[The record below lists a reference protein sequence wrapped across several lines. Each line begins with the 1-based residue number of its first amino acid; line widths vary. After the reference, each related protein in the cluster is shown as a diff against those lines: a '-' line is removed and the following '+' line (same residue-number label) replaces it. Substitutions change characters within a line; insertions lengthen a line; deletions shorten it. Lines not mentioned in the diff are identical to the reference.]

1 MDLNL
6 SNDPFESYRIFQG
19 RIVEQYES
27 MAQEEGFTIIDGTA
41 DIEEQQKQVR
51 DKMMKLLP
59 RGVTRTIAGEEK
71 GATKL

>member
-1 MDLNL
+1 
-6 SNDPFESYRIFQG
+6 
-19 RIVEQYES
+19 